1 MTARGFCLLG
11 WPQNNSKETKSKPK
25 EAQSTSKETDDR
37 KTSTKKGGKKIWKKG
52 SESRDK
58 VACGQSTQSENESE
72 SVFLQPLLTPPTAVI
87 PKSKSN
93 FSTTAPSFKSLSSS
107 SRTPSSEDSSPPPS
121 SSSLQQQQEGR
132 ASKAG
137 ASIYKQN
144 RIQRQR

>member
-52 SESRDK
+52 SGTKDK

-72 SVFLQPLLTPPTAVI
+72 MVFLQPLLTPPTAVI
-87 PKSKSN
+87 PKSKSD
-93 FSTTAPSFKSLSSS
+93 FSTTATSIKSLSSS
-107 SRTPSSEDSSPPPS
+107 RRTPSSDSSSPPS
-121 SSSLQQQQEGR
+121 SSSSSQQQE
-132 ASKAG
+132 AG
-137 ASIYKQN
+137 ASKPGALIYKQN

>member
-25 EAQSTSKETDDR
+25 EAQSTSKETDNR
-37 KTSTKKGGKKIWKKG
+37 KTGTKKGGKKIWKKC

-72 SVFLQPLLTPPTAVI
+72 MVFLQPLSTPPTAVI
-87 PKSKSN
+87 PKSKSDY
-93 FSTTAPSFKSLSSS
+93 STNSIKSLSSS
-107 SRTPSSEDSSPPPS
+107 RRTPSSDSSSPPS
-121 SSSLQQQQEGR
+121 SSSSSQQQE
-132 ASKAG
+132 AG
-137 ASIYKQN
+137 ASKTGALIYKQN